1 MMKRILL
8 LSAAVMGI
16 CSAVKAQS
24 VTYSHDD
31 AKMNQITVMEIG
43 SGGLTPSMYYTVL
56 HKSYQKSASSKNKL
70 AFRTAAGL
78 NLYAQVDD
86 AETLDSALNKR
97 AKIEALNVADRS
109 GGALDLAW
117 VAESGKLNNKMADF
131 ERNIRRV
138 LEVGGTANEQEHWKE
153 YYNVYQS
160 AIKAAQN
167 AYMPNAQRKKEYL
180 RIYAD
185 VARKNETLI
194 LYIVRLSNA
203 RKTSELLTATGNIE
217 NYKAQIV
224 RNALSRWRCGLE
236 YQQTWTGRINNRMT

>member
-16 CSAVKAQS
+16 CPLIQAQS
-24 VTYSHDD
+24 VTYDHDD

-43 SGGLTPSMYYTVL
+43 SGGLTPALYYNVL
-56 HKSYQKSASSKNKL
+56 HKSYKKSASSKNKL
-70 AFRTAAGL
+70 AFRTTAGL
-78 NLYAQVDD
+78 SLYAQVDD
-86 AETLDSALNKR
+86 AEALDSALNKR

-117 VAESGKLNNKMADF
+117 VAESGKLNSKMADF

-153 YYNVYQS
+153 YYNVYQC

-217 NYKAQIV
+217 NHKAQIV
-224 RNALSRWRCGLE
+224 RNALSRWRDAGWSTSKHGLE
-236 YQQTWTGRINNRMT
+236 E

>member
-1 MMKRILL
+1 MKRILL

-86 AETLDSALNKR
+86 AEALDSALNKR

-153 YYNVYQS
+153 YYNVYQC
-160 AIKAAQN
+160 AIKAAQDG
-167 AYMPNAQRKKEYL
+167 YMPNVQRKKEYL

-203 RKTSELLTATGNIE
+203 RKTSELLTTTATGNIE
-217 NYKAQIV
+217 NHKAQIV
-224 RNALSRWRCGLE
+224 RNALSRWRDAGWSTSKHGLE
-236 YQQTWTGRINNRMT
+236 E

>member
-8 LSAAVMGI
+8 LSVAVMGI
-16 CSAVKAQS
+16 CPLVKAQS
-24 VTYSHDD
+24 VTYDHDD

-43 SGGLTPSMYYTVL
+43 SGGLTPSLYYTVL

-70 AFRTAAGL
+70 AFRTTAGL

-86 AETLDSALNKR
+86 AEALDSALSKR
-97 AKIEALNVADRS
+97 AKIETLNVADRS

-117 VAESGKLNNKMADF
+117 VAENGKLNSKMADF

-138 LEVGGTANEQEHWKE
+138 LEVGGTANEQTHWKE

-203 RKTSELLTATGNIE
+203 RKTSELLTATGNRE
-217 NYKAQIV
+217 NHKAQIV
-224 RNALSRWRCGLE
+224 RNALSRWRDAGWSTSKHGLE
-236 YQQTWTGRINNRMT
+236 E

>member
-16 CSAVKAQS
+16 CPLIQAQS
-24 VTYSHDD
+24 VTYGHDD

-56 HKSYQKSASSKNKL
+56 HKSYKKSASSKNKL
-70 AFRTAAGL
+70 AFRTTAGL

-86 AETLDSALNKR
+86 AEALDSALNKR

-117 VAESGKLNNKMADF
+117 VAESGKLNSKMADF

-153 YYNVYQS
+153 YYNVYQC

-217 NYKAQIV
+217 NHKAQIV
-224 RNALSRWRCGLE
+224 RNALSRWRDAGWNTSKHGLE
-236 YQQTWTGRINNRMT
+236 E

>member
-8 LSAAVMGI
+8 LSAVVMGI
-16 CSAVKAQS
+16 YPIVKAQS

-43 SGGLTPSMYYTVL
+43 SGGLTPSLYYTLL

-70 AFRTAAGL
+70 AFRTTAGL
-78 NLYAQVDD
+78 NLYTQVDD
-86 AETLDSALNKR
+86 AEALDSALNKR

-117 VAESGKLNNKMADF
+117 VAESGKLNSKMADF

-138 LEVGGTANEQEHWKE
+138 LEVGGTANEQAHWKE
-153 YYNVYQS
+153 YYNVYQC
-160 AIKAAQN
+160 AIKTAQN

-185 VARKNETLI
+185 VVRKNETLI

-203 RKTSELLTATGNIE
+203 RKTSELLAATGNIE
-217 NYKAQIV
+217 NHKAQIV
-224 RNALSRWRCGLE
+224 RNALSRWRDAGWSTSKHGLE
-236 YQQTWTGRINNRMT
+236 E

>member
-1 MMKRILL
+1 
-8 LSAAVMGI
+8 MGFCPI
-16 CSAVKAQS
+16 IKAQS
-24 VTYSHDD
+24 VTYDHDD

-43 SGGLTPSMYYTVL
+43 SGGLTPALYYNVL
-56 HKSYQKSASSKNKL
+56 HKSYKKSASSKNKL
-70 AFRTAAGL
+70 AFRTTAGL

-86 AETLDSALNKR
+86 AETLDSALSKR

-117 VAESGKLNNKMADF
+117 VAESGKLNSKMADF

-153 YYNVYQS
+153 YYNVYQC

-203 RKTSELLTATGNIE
+203 RKTSALLTATGNIE
-217 NYKAQIV
+217 NHKAQIV
-224 RNALSRWRCGLE
+224 RNALSRWRDAGWSTSKHGLE
-236 YQQTWTGRINNRMT
+236 E

>member
-1 MMKRILL
+1 MKRILF
-8 LSAAVMGI
+8 LSAMVMGI
-16 CSAVKAQS
+16 YPLVKAQS
-24 VTYSHDD
+24 ITYNHDD

-43 SGGLTPSMYYTVL
+43 SGGLTPSLYYTLL

-70 AFRTAAGL
+70 AYRTIAGL

-86 AETLDSALNKR
+86 AEALDSALNKR
-97 AKIEALNVADRS
+97 AKIEALNVTDRS
-109 GGALDLAW
+109 GGILDLAW
-117 VAESGKLNNKMADF
+117 VAESGKLNSKMADF

-138 LEVGGTANEQEHWKE
+138 LEVGGTVHEQEHWKE
-153 YYNVYQS
+153 YYNVYQC
-160 AIKAAQN
+160 AIKAAQD

-194 LYIVRLSNA
+194 LYIVRISHA

-217 NYKAQIV
+217 SHKAQIV
-224 RNALSRWRCGLE
+224 RNALSRWRDASWSTSRHGLE
-236 YQQTWTGRINNRMT
+236 E

>member
-1 MMKRILL
+1 MKRILL

-70 AFRTAAGL
+70 AFRTTAGL

-86 AETLDSALNKR
+86 AEALDSALNKR
-97 AKIEALNVADRS
+97 AKIGALNVADRS

-153 YYNVYQS
+153 YYNVYQC
-160 AIKAAQN
+160 AIKAAQDG
-167 AYMPNAQRKKEYL
+167 YMPNVQRKKEYL

-203 RKTSELLTATGNIE
+203 RKTSELLTTTATGNIK
-217 NYKAQIV
+217 NHKAQIV
-224 RNALSRWRCGLE
+224 RNALSRWRDAGWSTSKHGLE
-236 YQQTWTGRINNRMT
+236 E

>member
-24 VTYSHDD
+24 VTYNHDD

-43 SGGLTPSMYYTVL
+43 SGGLTPSLYYTVL
-56 HKSYQKSASSKNKL
+56 HKSYKKSALSKNKL

-78 NLYAQVDD
+78 SLYSQVDD
-86 AETLDSALNKR
+86 AEALDSALNKR

-117 VAESGKLNNKMADF
+117 IAESGKLNSKMADF

-138 LEVGGTANEQEHWKE
+138 LEVGGTSNEQAHWKE
-153 YYNVYQS
+153 YYNVYQC

-217 NYKAQIV
+217 SHKAQIV
-224 RNALSRWRCGLE
+224 RNALSRWRNAGWSTSKHGLE
-236 YQQTWTGRINNRMT
+236 E

>member
-16 CSAVKAQS
+16 CPLIQAQS
-24 VTYSHDD
+24 VTYDHDD

-43 SGGLTPSMYYTVL
+43 SGGLTPSLYYTLL

-86 AETLDSALNKR
+86 AEALDSALNKR

-117 VAESGKLNNKMADF
+117 TAESGKLNSKMADF

-138 LEVGGTANEQEHWKE
+138 LKVGGTANEQTHWKE
-153 YYNVYQS
+153 YYNVYQC

-194 LYIVRLSNA
+194 LNIVRLSNA

-217 NYKAQIV
+217 NHKAQIV
-224 RNALSRWRCGLE
+224 RNALTRWREAGWSTSKHGLE
-236 YQQTWTGRINNRMT
+236 E

>member
-16 CSAVKAQS
+16 CSLIQAQS
-24 VTYSHDD
+24 VTYDHDD

-43 SGGLTPSMYYTVL
+43 SGGLTPALYYNVL

-78 NLYAQVDD
+78 SLYAQVDD
-86 AETLDSALNKR
+86 AEALDSALNKR

-109 GGALDLAW
+109 GGVLDLAW

-131 ERNIRRV
+131 ERNIRRI

-153 YYNVYQS
+153 YYNVYQC

-224 RNALSRWRCGLE
+224 RNALSRWRDAGWSTSRHGLE
-236 YQQTWTGRINNRMT
+236 E

>member
-153 YYNVYQS
+153 YYNVYQC
-160 AIKAAQN
+160 AIKAAQDG
-167 AYMPNAQRKKEYL
+167 YMPNVQRKKEYL

-203 RKTSELLTATGNIE
+203 RKTSELLTTKATGNIE
-217 NYKAQIV
+217 NHKAQIV
-224 RNALSRWRCGLE
+224 RNALSRWRDAGWSTSKHGLE
-236 YQQTWTGRINNRMT
+236 E

>member
-8 LSAAVMGI
+8 LSAAIISI
-16 CSAVKAQS
+16 CSTVKAQS
-24 VTYSHDD
+24 ITYDHDD

-43 SGGLTPSMYYTVL
+43 SGGLTPALYYNVL
-56 HKSYQKSASSKNKL
+56 HKSYKKSASSKNKL
-70 AFRTAAGL
+70 AFRTTAGL
-78 NLYAQVDD
+78 SLYSQVDD
-86 AETLDSALNKR
+86 AEALDSALNKR
-97 AKIEALNVADRS
+97 AEIEALNVADRS

-117 VAESGKLNNKMADF
+117 VAESGKLNSKMAGF

-153 YYNVYQS
+153 YYNVYQC

-185 VARKNETLI
+185 VVRKNETLI

-217 NYKAQIV
+217 NHKAQIV
-224 RNALSRWRCGLE
+224 RNALSRWRDAGWSTSKHGLE
-236 YQQTWTGRINNRMT
+236 E

>member
-70 AFRTAAGL
+70 AFRATAGL

-86 AETLDSALNKR
+86 AEALDSALNKR
-97 AKIEALNVADRS
+97 AKVEALNVADRS

-153 YYNVYQS
+153 YYNVYQC

-203 RKTSELLTATGNIE
+203 RKTSELLTTTATGNIE
-217 NYKAQIV
+217 NHKAQIV
-224 RNALSRWRCGLE
+224 RNALSRWRDAGWSTSKHGLE
-236 YQQTWTGRINNRMT
+236 E

>member
-8 LSAAVMGI
+8 LSATVMGI
-16 CSAVKAQS
+16 CPLIQAQS
-24 VTYSHDD
+24 VTYDHDD

-43 SGGLTPSMYYTVL
+43 SGGLTPALYYNVL
-56 HKSYQKSASSKNKL
+56 HKSYKKSASSKNKL
-70 AFRTAAGL
+70 AFRTTAGL

-86 AETLDSALNKR
+86 AETLDSALSKR

-117 VAESGKLNNKMADF
+117 VAESGKLNSKMADF

-153 YYNVYQS
+153 YYNVYQC

-203 RKTSELLTATGNIE
+203 RKTSALLTATGNIE
-217 NYKAQIV
+217 NHKAQIV
-224 RNALSRWRCGLE
+224 RNALSRWRDAGWSTSKHGLE
-236 YQQTWTGRINNRMT
+236 E

>member
-16 CSAVKAQS
+16 CPLIQAQS
-24 VTYSHDD
+24 VTYGHDD

-43 SGGLTPSMYYTVL
+43 SGGLTPALYYNVL
-56 HKSYQKSASSKNKL
+56 HKSYKKSASSKNKL
-70 AFRTAAGL
+70 AFRTTAGL

-86 AETLDSALNKR
+86 AEALDSALNKR

-117 VAESGKLNNKMADF
+117 VAESGKLNSKMADF

-153 YYNVYQS
+153 YYNVYQC

-217 NYKAQIV
+217 NHKTQIA
-224 RNALSRWRCGLE
+224 RNALSRWRDAGWSTSKHGLE
-236 YQQTWTGRINNRMT
+236 E

>member
-1 MMKRILL
+1 MMNRILL

-16 CSAVKAQS
+16 CPLIQAQS
-24 VTYSHDD
+24 VTYDHDD

-78 NLYAQVDD
+78 SLYAQVDD
-86 AETLDSALNKR
+86 AEALDSALNKR

-117 VAESGKLNNKMADF
+117 MAESGKLNSKMADF

-138 LEVGGTANEQEHWKE
+138 LEVSGTANEQTHWKE
-153 YYNVYQS
+153 YYNVYQC

-217 NYKAQIV
+217 NHKAQIV
-224 RNALSRWRCGLE
+224 RNALSRWREAGWSTSKHGLE
-236 YQQTWTGRINNRMT
+236 E

>member
-1 MMKRILL
+1 MKRILL
-8 LSAAVMGI
+8 LSAAIISI
-16 CSAVKAQS
+16 CSTVKAQS
-24 VTYSHDD
+24 ITYDHDD

-43 SGGLTPSMYYTVL
+43 SGGLTPALYYNVL
-56 HKSYQKSASSKNKL
+56 HKSYKKSASSKNKL
-70 AFRTAAGL
+70 AFRTTAGL
-78 NLYAQVDD
+78 SLYSQVDD
-86 AETLDSALNKR
+86 AEALDSALNKR

-117 VAESGKLNNKMADF
+117 VAESGKLNSKMADF

-138 LEVGGTANEQEHWKE
+138 LEVGGTANEQTHWKE
-153 YYNVYQS
+153 YYNVYQC

-217 NYKAQIV
+217 SHKAQIV
-224 RNALSRWRCGLE
+224 RNALSCWRDAGWSTSKHGLE
-236 YQQTWTGRINNRMT
+236 E

>member
-8 LSAAVMGI
+8 LSATVMGI
-16 CSAVKAQS
+16 CPLIQAQS
-24 VTYSHDD
+24 VTYDHDD

-43 SGGLTPSMYYTVL
+43 SGGLTPALYYNVL
-56 HKSYQKSASSKNKL
+56 HKSYKKSASSKNKL
-70 AFRTAAGL
+70 AFRTTAGL
-78 NLYAQVDD
+78 SLYAQVDD
-86 AETLDSALNKR
+86 AEALDSALNKR

-109 GGALDLAW
+109 GGVLDLAW

-153 YYNVYQS
+153 YYNVYQC

-217 NYKAQIV
+217 SHKAQIV
-224 RNALSRWRCGLE
+224 RNALSRWRDAGWSTSKHGLE
-236 YQQTWTGRINNRMT
+236 E

>member
-1 MMKRILL
+1 
-8 LSAAVMGI
+8 
-16 CSAVKAQS
+16 
-24 VTYSHDD
+24 
-31 AKMNQITVMEIG
+31 MEIG
-43 SGGLTPSMYYTVL
+43 SGGLTPALYYNVL
-56 HKSYQKSASSKNKL
+56 HKSYKKSASSKNKL
-70 AFRTAAGL
+70 AFRTTAGL

-86 AETLDSALNKR
+86 AEALDSALNKR

-117 VAESGKLNNKMADF
+117 VAESGKLNSKMADF

-153 YYNVYQS
+153 YYNVYQC

-217 NYKAQIV
+217 NHKTQIA
-224 RNALSRWRCGLE
+224 RNALSRWRDAGWSTSKHGLE
-236 YQQTWTGRINNRMT
+236 E

>member
-86 AETLDSALNKR
+86 AEALDSALNKR

-117 VAESGKLNNKMADF
+117 MAESGKLNNKMADF

-153 YYNVYQS
+153 YYNVYQC

-185 VARKNETLI
+185 VARKNETLL

-217 NYKAQIV
+217 NHKAQIV
-224 RNALSRWRCGLE
+224 RNALSRWRDAGWSTSKHGLE
-236 YQQTWTGRINNRMT
+236 E

>member
-16 CSAVKAQS
+16 CSLIQAQS
-24 VTYSHDD
+24 VTYDHDD

-43 SGGLTPSMYYTVL
+43 SGGLTPALYYNVL
-56 HKSYQKSASSKNKL
+56 HKSYKKSASSKNKL
-70 AFRTAAGL
+70 AFRTTAGL
-78 NLYAQVDD
+78 SLYAQVDD
-86 AETLDSALNKR
+86 AEALDSALNKR

-117 VAESGKLNNKMADF
+117 VAESGKLNSKMADF

-153 YYNVYQS
+153 YYNVYQC

-217 NYKAQIV
+217 NHKAQIV
-224 RNALSRWRCGLE
+224 RNALSRWRDAGWSTSKHGLE
-236 YQQTWTGRINNRMT
+236 E

>member
-1 MMKRILL
+1 MMKKILL
-8 LSAAVMGI
+8 LSAVVMGI
-16 CSAVKAQS
+16 CSAIKAQS

-70 AFRTAAGL
+70 AFRTTAGL

-86 AETLDSALNKR
+86 AEALDSALNKR
-97 AKIEALNVADRS
+97 AKIEALNVADRN

-117 VAESGKLNNKMADF
+117 VAESGKLNSKVADF

-138 LEVGGTANEQEHWKE
+138 LEAGGTANEQEHWKE
-153 YYNVYQS
+153 YYNIYQC

-203 RKTSELLTATGNIE
+203 RKTSELLTATGKIE
-217 NYKAQIV
+217 NRKAQIV
-224 RNALSRWRCGLE
+224 RNALSRWRDAGWSTSKHGLE
-236 YQQTWTGRINNRMT
+236 E

>member
-1 MMKRILL
+1 MMKRILF

-16 CSAVKAQS
+16 CPLVMAQS
-24 VTYSHDD
+24 VTYNHDD

-43 SGGLTPSMYYTVL
+43 SGGLTPSLYYNLL

-70 AFRTAAGL
+70 AFRTTAGL

-86 AETLDSALNKR
+86 AEALDSALNKR
-97 AKIEALNVADRS
+97 AEIEALNVADRS

-117 VAESGKLNNKMADF
+117 VAESGKLDSKMADF

-138 LEVGGTANEQEHWKE
+138 LEVGGTTNEQTHWAA

-203 RKTSELLTATGNIE
+203 RKTSELLAATGNIE
-217 NYKAQIV
+217 NHKAQIV
-224 RNALSRWRCGLE
+224 RNALSRWRDAGWSTSKHGLE
-236 YQQTWTGRINNRMT
+236 E

>member
-1 MMKRILL
+1 MKRILL

-86 AETLDSALNKR
+86 AEALDSALNKR

-153 YYNVYQS
+153 YYNVYQC
-160 AIKAAQN
+160 AIKAAQDG
-167 AYMPNAQRKKEYL
+167 YMPNVQRKKEYL

-217 NYKAQIV
+217 NHKAQIV
-224 RNALSRWRCGLE
+224 RNALSRWRDAGWSTSKHGLE
-236 YQQTWTGRINNRMT
+236 E

>member
-86 AETLDSALNKR
+86 AEALDSALNKR

-117 VAESGKLNNKMADF
+117 MAESGKLNNKMADF
-131 ERNIRRV
+131 ERNIRWV

-153 YYNVYQS
+153 YYNVYQC

-185 VARKNETLI
+185 VALKNETLI

-217 NYKAQIV
+217 NHKAQIV
-224 RNALSRWRCGLE
+224 RNALSRWRDAGWSTSKHGLE
-236 YQQTWTGRINNRMT
+236 E

>member
-1 MMKRILL
+1 MMRKILF
-8 LSAAVMGI
+8 LSAMLMGI
-16 CSAVKAQS
+16 CPLVKAQS
-24 VTYSHDD
+24 VTYNHDD

-43 SGGLTPSMYYTVL
+43 SGGLTPSMYYTLL
-56 HKSYQKSASSKNKL
+56 HKSYKKSASSKNKL
-70 AFRTAAGL
+70 AYRTTAGL
-78 NLYAQVDD
+78 NLYAQVDE
-86 AETLDSALNKR
+86 AEALDSALNQR

-117 VAESGKLNNKMADF
+117 MAESGKLNSKLADF
-131 ERNIRRV
+131 ERNIHRI
-138 LEVGGTANEQEHWKE
+138 LEVGGTANEQTYWKE
-153 YYNVYQS
+153 YYNVYQC

-203 RKTSELLTATGNIE
+203 QKTSELLAATGNRE
-217 NYKAQIV
+217 SHKAQIV
-224 RNALSRWRCGLE
+224 RNAFSRWRNACWSISRHGLE
-236 YQQTWTGRINNRMT
+236 E

>member
-56 HKSYQKSASSKNKL
+56 HKSYQKSALSKNKL
-70 AFRTAAGL
+70 AFRATAGL

-86 AETLDSALNKR
+86 AEALDSALNKR

-153 YYNVYQS
+153 YYNVYQC
-160 AIKAAQN
+160 AIKAAQDG
-167 AYMPNAQRKKEYL
+167 YMPNVQRKKEYL

-203 RKTSELLTATGNIE
+203 RKTSELLTATATGNIE
-217 NYKAQIV
+217 NHKAQIV
-224 RNALSRWRCGLE
+224 RNALSRWRDAGWSTSKHGLE
-236 YQQTWTGRINNRMT
+236 E

>member
-43 SGGLTPSMYYTVL
+43 SGGLTPSLYYTVL

-70 AFRTAAGL
+70 AFRTTAGL

-86 AETLDSALNKR
+86 AEALDSALNKR

-153 YYNVYQS
+153 YYNVYQC
-160 AIKAAQN
+160 AIKAAQD
-167 AYMPNAQRKKEYL
+167 AYMPNVQRKKEYL

-203 RKTSELLTATGNIE
+203 RKTSELLTTTATGNIE
-217 NYKAQIV
+217 NHKAQIV
-224 RNALSRWRCGLE
+224 RNALSRWRDAGWSTSKHGLE
-236 YQQTWTGRINNRMT
+236 E

>member
-16 CSAVKAQS
+16 CSLINAQS
-24 VTYSHDD
+24 VTYDHDD

-43 SGGLTPSMYYTVL
+43 SGGLTPVLYYTVL

-78 NLYAQVDD
+78 SLFSQVDD
-86 AETLDSALNKR
+86 AEALDSALNKR

-117 VAESGKLNNKMADF
+117 VAESGKLNSKMADF

-138 LEVGGTANEQEHWKE
+138 LEVGGTSNEQAHWKE
-153 YYNVYQS
+153 YYNVYQC

-217 NYKAQIV
+217 SHKAQIV
-224 RNALSRWRCGLE
+224 RNALSRWRNAGWSTSKHGLE
-236 YQQTWTGRINNRMT
+236 E

>member
-1 MMKRILL
+1 M
-8 LSAAVMGI
+8 
-16 CSAVKAQS
+16 
-24 VTYSHDD
+24 
-31 AKMNQITVMEIG
+31 
-43 SGGLTPSMYYTVL
+43 
-56 HKSYQKSASSKNKL
+56 
-70 AFRTAAGL
+70 

-86 AETLDSALNKR
+86 AEALDSALNKR

-109 GGALDLAW
+109 GGVLDLAW
-117 VAESGKLNNKMADF
+117 VAENGKLNSKMADF

-138 LEVGGTANEQEHWKE
+138 MKVGGTANEQTHWKE
-153 YYNVYQS
+153 YYNVYQC

-203 RKTSELLTATGNIE
+203 RKTSELLAATGNIE
-217 NYKAQIV
+217 SHKAQIV
-224 RNALSRWRCGLE
+224 RNALSRWRDAGWSTSKHGLE
-236 YQQTWTGRINNRMT
+236 E